1 MYWTVRLARLLFDP
15 RGRVDRLT
23 FVLIGLVLVPIKLA
37 ADFSMARFVFGQPW
51 DVREYVWSKSLL
63 AGLTNPSGPRLFYF
77 SILCLAAPFAWIG
90 ICLCAK
96 RLRGAGLSTWPVIF
110 FFVPILKWFFFATAA
125 LLPPRAQPEA
135 PAIRDPSIGWTR
147 WLPQTAVGSAATA
160 IFITV
165 AVSLLIVLASIY
177 LIPSYGFTLFIGV
190 PFFTGFVSTA
200 LYGARARRSFAQSAG
215 TSLLAVALLGVAL
228 LSVATEGIVCLFM
241 ALPLAAGEAVA
252 GALIAHL
259 LLEQSHH
266 AADVILP
273 NLALLPLLLM
283 LEHAAP
289 APASLR
295 AVVTDVRIAAPIE
308 TVWLHVV
315 SFTEIPEP
323 REWLFRAGI
332 AYPKKARLDGEG
344 IGAIRHCIFSTGE
357 FVEPITV
364 WDAPR
369 RLAFDVTAQPDPMLE
384 LSPYGAIRTPHLRGY
399 FRSERGEFYLVS
411 MSAGETRLFGTT
423 WYALHYQPEL
433 YWSLW
438 SDYLI
443 HRIHLRVLQH
453 IKTQSE
459 QEHNPQ
465 GKLPA
470 ALF

>member
-1 MYWTVRLARLLFDP
+1 MDRAVRLLRLLFDP
-15 RGRVDRLT
+15 RGRVDRVP
-23 FVLIGLVLVPIKLA
+23 FLVTGFLLMPIKLG
-37 ADFSMARFVFGQPW
+37 ADDGMARFVFQQPW
-51 DVREYVWSKSLL
+51 DAREYVWPKSPL
-63 AGLTNPSGPRLFYF
+63 AHLSDPSAPRLFYF
-77 SILCLAAPFAWIG
+77 SMLCLAAPFAWIG
-90 ICLCAK
+90 ISLCAK
-96 RLRGAGLSTWPVIF
+96 RLRAAGLSTWPVIF
-110 FFVPILKWFFFATAA
+110 FFVPLLKWFFFATAA

-135 PAIRDPSIGWTR
+135 PEIRDPSIGWTR
-147 WLPQTAVGSAATA
+147 WLPQTTVGSAATA
-160 IFITV
+160 IVITV
-165 AVSLLIVLASIY
+165 IVSLLIVLASIY

-190 PFFTGFVSTA
+190 PFFTGFLATA
-200 LYGARARRSFAQSAG
+200 LYGARARRSFGQSAG
-215 TSLLAVALLGVAL
+215 TSLLAVALLGLAL
-228 LSVATEGIVCLFM
+228 LSVATEGIVCLVM

-259 LLEQSHH
+259 LMEQRHR

-283 LEHAAP
+283 LEHAVP

-308 TVWLHVV
+308 TVWQQVV

-344 IGAIRHCIFSTGE
+344 VGAIRHCIFSTGE

-369 RLAFDVTAQPDPMLE
+369 RLAFDVAAQPDPMRE
-384 LSPYGAIRTPHLRGY
+384 LSPYGAIHTPHLRGY

-411 MSAGETRLFGTT
+411 MSNGGTRLFGTT
-423 WYALHYQPEL
+423 WYDLHYQPEQ

-459 QEHNPQ
+459 QEHH
-465 GKLPA
+465 L
-470 ALF
+470 